1 MNPTSFSPQ
10 EASRKE
16 FETLAYPM
24 MNHLYS
30 TALQLTRH
38 ALDAEDLLQETLL
51 KAWRFFHRFEKGTN
65 FRGWIMKI
73 LINTFISSYNNKKR
87 EPQRVSFEKTRAVL
101 PHEDEDESE
110 TNGLP
115 SVSEGYHDWF
125 DDRITAALNRLP
137 DFYRSVVI
145 LSDVN
150 DLKYQEIAD
159 LMNCPIGT
167 VMSRISRGRKMLAR
181 SLKRYAAER
190 GFVKRRPQNVMMR
203 QSFA

>member
-1 MNPTSFSPQ
+1 MTTTSYSPH

-16 FETLAYPM
+16 FETLALSM
-24 MNHLYS
+24 MNSLYS

-65 FRGWIMKI
+65 FRGWMMRI

-87 EPQRVSFEKTRAVL
+87 EPQRVSFDKTRAVL
-101 PHEDEDESE
+101 PDDDNASE
-110 TNGLP
+110 TDVLP
-115 SVSEGYHDWF
+115 AVSEPYQDWF
-125 DDRITAALNRLP
+125 DDRVTAALNQLP
-137 DFYRSVVI
+137 DFYRNVVI

-159 LMNCPIGT
+159 LMKCPIGT

-181 SLKRYAAER
+181 SLKGYAAAH
-190 GFVKRRPQNVMMR
+190 GYVKRQRQNVVMR
-203 QSFA
+203 STFA